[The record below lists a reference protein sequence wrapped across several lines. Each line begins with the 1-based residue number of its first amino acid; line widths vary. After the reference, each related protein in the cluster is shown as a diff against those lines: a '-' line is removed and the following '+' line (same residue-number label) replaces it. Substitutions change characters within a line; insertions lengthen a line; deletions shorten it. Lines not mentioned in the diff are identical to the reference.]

1 MKPEELYKK
10 TIENSIS
17 EIKPENRKEYVQR
30 LTEELNRLTNEFKKG
45 IFKGRHVLI
54 IGGAGY
60 IGSVLTRKLLS
71 KGCKVRVLDKLLYDN
86 GIAISDLMEE
96 ESFSFVHGDFGDE
109 RTLDQVLANITD
121 VVLLAAL
128 VGDPICKKYPELAR
142 KTNLEYPK
150 QLVQKLK
157 GKNINRFVFTSTC
170 SNYGVMADDT
180 LANENSPLNPQ
191 SLYAETKVE
200 FEKYILDN
208 LTQLDY
214 SPTILRLSTA
224 FGMSN
229 RMRFDLTISE
239 FTRDLAIG
247 KELLVYDENTWRPYC
262 HVSDIS
268 NAIIKV
274 LETTKER
281 VFGQVFNIG
290 SDDNNYTKMMILELV
305 KKHLDNTKIEYKKG
319 GFDLRNYRVS
329 FDKAKKTLDFN
340 TEFSA
345 EDSIKQI
352 INAVENNLFT
362 NIESRK
368 NFHGNYEINNSTT

>member
-1 MKPEELYKK
+1 MKPEDLYKK

-17 EIKPENRKEYVQR
+17 EIKPEYRNEYVQR

-45 IFKGRHVLI
+45 VFKERHVLI

-180 LANENSPLNPQ
+180 LANEDSPLNPQ

-268 NAIIKV
+268 NAIITV
-274 LETTKER
+274 LAR
-281 VFGQVFNIG
+281 
-290 SDDNNYTKMMILELV
+290 
-305 KKHLDNTKIEYKKG
+305 
-319 GFDLRNYRVS
+319 
-329 FDKAKKTLDFN
+329 
-340 TEFSA
+340 
-345 EDSIKQI
+345 QI
-352 INAVENNLFT
+352 
-362 NIESRK
+362 S
-368 NFHGNYEINNSTT
+368 